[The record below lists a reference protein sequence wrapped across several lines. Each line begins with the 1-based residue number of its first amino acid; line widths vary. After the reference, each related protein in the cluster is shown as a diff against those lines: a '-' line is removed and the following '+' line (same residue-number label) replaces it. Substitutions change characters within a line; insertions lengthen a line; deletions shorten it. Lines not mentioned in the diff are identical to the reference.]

1 MQGAVFFGDRKAG
14 LREFPEPEPGPGEV
28 VVAVRASG
36 MCGSDLHYYRSTPG
50 SVAATSGQVIMGH
63 EPAGV
68 VHAVGP
74 GVPADIAAVGD
85 RVMIHHYAGCTRCDS
100 CRTGWPQMCTRKP
113 VRYFGTHEHG
123 GHAPLLKVPA
133 CHFGPTPRFPQLRRG
148 CGDRL
153 RYRHGM
159 GRPRPARGRR
169 WVHGGGVR
177 PGPGRT
183 VSDLARH
190 RQGSARDRDRPGTG
204 PARAG
209 RALRRGRDDQPDG
222 RNDLQCAARSHRRV
236 GVPLILETSGASAA
250 IADALG
256 ALAPWGRVCLIGLG
270 GEARFK
276 VGDLLHSQM
285 TLMTSWTLSLGSATQ
300 VRRVH
305 RPQSAA
311 HRRTVQPPVAA
322 GPDCR
327 GLRTVRQA
335 IRRQGRRRLRRAVK
349 RTTQEEVSLA
359 GVMLACDDGRGSGW
373 RAAHHRRR
381 PIADAAFGVKIGEG
395 VQCLC

>member
-50 SVAATSGQVIMGH
+50 SAAATSGQVIMGH

-100 CRTGWPQMCTRKP
+100 CRTGWPQMCTRVP

-133 CHFGPTPRFPQLRRG
+133 VTLVPLDDSLSFAAGAAIG
-148 CGDRL
+148 CGTGTAWGGLDRL
-153 RYRHGM
+153 GDVGGSTVAVFGQGPVGLSATLLATARGARVIAID
-159 GRPRPARGRR
+159 PEPAR
-169 WVHGGGVR
+169 
-177 PGPGRT
+177 
-183 VSDLARH
+183 LAIAQRF
-190 RQGSARDRDRPGTG
+190 GAVATINPTAETTSS
-204 PARAG
+204 
-209 RALRRGRDDQPDG
+209 ALR
-222 RNDLQCAARSHRRV
+222 DLTYGS
-236 GVPLILETSGASAA
+236 GVPLVLETSGASAA
-250 IADALG
+250 IADALS

-285 TLMTSWTLSLGSATQ
+285 TLMTSWTLSLVQQHQCAEFIARNRLPIDELFS
-300 VRRVH
+300 H
-305 RPQSAA
+305 RWRLDQIVEAYQRFDKQSA
-311 HRRTVQPPVAA
+311 
-322 GPDCR
+322 G
-327 GLRTVRQA
+327 
-335 IRRQGRRRLRRAVK
+335 K
-349 RTTQEEVSLA
+349 
-359 GVMLACDDGRGSGW
+359 GVVVFDEL
-373 RAAHHRRR
+373 
-381 PIADAAFGVKIGEG
+381 
-395 VQCLC
+395 